1 MKFLSTVKNNIY
13 LYKMA
18 NEYCKSFLWVTIFTN
33 IVKGLINT
41 FVNVLFIKLI
51 YSCFEKEK
59 SFTVL
64 VLYALVLSVVF
75 VLFWLLNSWYDN
87 CFAPLAKNKLYEG
100 AYKKLFI
107 KAANINIEYYDNS
120 EYYDEFIWSMKE
132 ADERIYNAIILL
144 GNFISTIIYAISM
157 VGLIFTIER
166 FVSISILFCVTLSML
181 LNVWR
186 VNTVF
191 KRDKHLY
198 PLTRQINYYD
208 RVMYLSEYAKDM
220 KTSSLESLIEEKF
233 DFTMKEINRWT
244 KFYAKKTAI
253 INFLMRCSTSTL
265 FDVVLVMFMAYK
277 VMVTKTMQISDFAVL
292 INMIWQIFF
301 SLNNIVNNVSSFFEN
316 GVYSNKL
323 KKFSELNANLD
334 NIEKNKD
341 IKIFEKLSLRNVTF
355 AYDDKLV
362 LNNINLDIN
371 AGEKLAIVGYNGAGK
386 STLIKILLQLYPL
399 ESGHIFWND
408 EDATKYDIKSYQDNF
423 GVIFQDYQLFAVEL
437 MHNVAMGLNVDFSKA
452 KDALKKSGFDES
464 LDDML
469 LSRISKEFD
478 ENGLILSGGQ
488 EQRVAISRT
497 FYKDCLIQIF
507 DEPSSSLDPN
517 VEEEINNAMITE
529 NKGKT
534 IVFVSHRLSTVRLA
548 DRIVFLN
555 NGVIEEEGDHESLMR
570 LNGKYAEMFRIQ
582 AEKYNR

>member
-1 MKFLSTVKNNIY
+1 M
-13 LYKMA
+13 
-18 NEYCKSFLWVTIFTN
+18 
-33 IVKGLINT
+33 
-41 FVNVLFIKLI
+41 
-51 YSCFEKEK
+51 
-59 SFTVL
+59 
-64 VLYALVLSVVF
+64 
-75 VLFWLLNSWYDN
+75 
-87 CFAPLAKNKLYEG
+87 
-100 AYKKLFI
+100 
-107 KAANINIEYYDNS
+107 
-120 EYYDEFIWSMKE
+120 
-132 ADERIYNAIILL
+132 
-144 GNFISTIIYAISM
+144 
-157 VGLIFTIER
+157 
-166 FVSISILFCVTLSML
+166 
-181 LNVWR
+181 
-186 VNTVF
+186 
-191 KRDKHLY
+191 
-198 PLTRQINYYD
+198 
-208 RVMYLSEYAKDM
+208 
-220 KTSSLESLIEEKF
+220 
-233 DFTMKEINRWT
+233 
-244 KFYAKKTAI
+244 
-253 INFLMRCSTSTL
+253 
-265 FDVVLVMFMAYK
+265 
-277 VMVTKTMQISDFAVL
+277 
-292 INMIWQIFF
+292 
-301 SLNNIVNNVSSFFEN
+301 
-316 GVYSNKL
+316 
-323 KKFSELNANLD
+323 
-334 NIEKNKD
+334 
-341 IKIFEKLSLRNVTF
+341 
-355 AYDDKLV
+355 
-362 LNNINLDIN
+362 
-371 AGEKLAIVGYNGAGK
+371 GYNGAGK

-469 LSRISKEFD
+469 LSPISKEFD